1 MTNTPKTFI
10 TRESQSQYDL
20 AIQLFGRFDQIGKIL
35 ANLPTLNN
43 IVPTGTS
50 LSYDQQDTQDA
61 IFFTAVLISTWDAR
75 GITFIDTE
83 TGFKILTETG
93 DGILIE

>member
-1 MTNTPKTFI
+1 MTNTPKIFI

-35 ANLPTLNN
+35 GNLPTLNN
-43 IVPTGTS
+43 IVPTGTA

-61 IFFTAVLISTWDAR
+61 LFFTSVLCSTWNSA
-75 GITFIDTE
+75 TEFFIDTE
-83 TGFKILTETG
+83 SGFKILTETG